1 MNQER
6 KRLDSRRPFVL
17 SPAGLRRIILGAT
30 GGFDASLLAAPAH
43 VPAAKP
49 LRLHG
54 DPAGY
59 LLAAAHSQRGMLD
72 AHAHQAIAAAALLAT
87 PQQAVA
93 VLVFGS
99 LNEDL
104 RAYGA
109 DLVAVLPGADELG
122 FAPEQELA
130 WLDEFVTRYAPAHVF
145 MPDNETGDGDL
156 GRRLAVQLEAEVATH
171 VVELKPGAVAMYW
184 QGGAALARGPMP
196 LVVLIAPDVVETSLP
211 FSGAGETVAP
221 PAAQAP
227 PGRYQNRG
235 LREIAASALALEE
248 ADFIVAA
255 GNGVA
260 DIPTL
265 EAVAA
270 AFGAAVGASRVAVDE
285 GKFTRDKQIGA
296 TGKTVS
302 ASTYLAV
309 GISGAVQHLQ
319 GIKACRH
326 VIAINCDAS
335 APITKRADLSIV
347 GDAQEV
353 MTALLAGLAQ
363 RNWPDTARE
372 SV

>member
-6 KRLDSRRPFVL
+6 KRLEPRRPFVL
-17 SPAGLRRIILGAT
+17 SPLGLRRIILGAT
-30 GGFDASLLAAPAH
+30 GGFDASLLAAPTHASA
-43 VPAAKP
+43 PKP
-49 LRLHG
+49 LRLQG

-59 LLAAAHSQRGMLD
+59 LLVAAHSQRGLLD
-72 AHAHQAIAAAALLAT
+72 SHAHQAVAAAALLAT
-87 PQQAVA
+87 PQQAVL
-93 VLVFGS
+93 VLVFGG

-104 RAYGA
+104 RAHGA
-109 DLVAVLPGADELG
+109 DFVAVLPGADEQG
-122 FAPEQELA
+122 FAPETELA
-130 WLDEFVTRYAPAHVF
+130 GLCEYLTRYAPAHVF
-145 MPDNETGDGDL
+145 MPDNEIGDGDL
-156 GRRLAVQLEAEVATH
+156 GRRLAAHLEVEIATH

-184 QGGAALARGPMP
+184 QGGAELARGPMP
-196 LVVLIAPDVVETSLP
+196 LVVLLAPDVVEISLP
-211 FSGAGETVAP
+211 FRGAGETVAP

-227 PGRYQNRG
+227 PGPYQNRG

-255 GNGVA
+255 GNGVR
-260 DIPTL
+260 DIPTF

-270 AFGAAVGASRVAVDE
+270 ALGAAVGASRVAVDE

-326 VIAINCDAS
+326 VIAINSDAS

-353 MTALLAGLAQ
+353 MTALLAEVAQ
-363 RNWPDTARE
+363 RNWSDAERE